1 MRILIV
7 DDDEVLLR
15 ALARRLRDH
24 DVVALADPRAAVML
38 IGAGERFDFILSDLH
53 MPNLDGIGFH
63 RAVAEID
70 PAQAGAMAIMSGGA
84 KAAELHILHE
94 RCVDVLAKPFELG
107 ELRALLEA
115 RAS

>member
-7 DDDEVLLR
+7 DDDQSLLR

-24 DVVALADPRAAVML
+24 DVVALDDARVAVTR
-38 IGAGERFDFILSDLH
+38 IDEGERFDFILSDLH
-53 MPNLDGIGFH
+53 MPHLDGMGFH

-70 PAQAGAMAIMSGGA
+70 PAQAGVMAFMSGGA
-84 KAAELHILHE
+84 RVKDLQFLHE
-94 RCVDVLAKPFELG
+94 RSLNMLAKPFDLG
-107 ELRALLEA
+107 ELRALLDA